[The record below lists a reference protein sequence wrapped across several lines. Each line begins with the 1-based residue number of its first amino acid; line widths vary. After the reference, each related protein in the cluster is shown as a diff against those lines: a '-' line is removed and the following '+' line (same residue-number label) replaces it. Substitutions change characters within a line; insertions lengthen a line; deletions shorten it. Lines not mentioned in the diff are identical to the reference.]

1 MAAISGFASLPARGS
16 SPVRISDDL
25 YVMSVDV
32 VPGEVMT
39 FTWQL
44 VVPEDVAGFSPALVG
59 YTLPIS
65 GDVKISG
72 ADKTA
77 PNFPLVSYMSPTM
90 PDAVSGLPIGD
101 DFFTIYVTSGDIY
114 LRIGIVIYV
123 NPNGAAL
130 PSYNKAGPYA
140 LSGASQSGVADTE
153 NLRGHAAE
161 SVTVF
166 GSRNTWFDV
175 QGGTPG
181 GTTLDGWFAGYFAQY
196 YAAQRAMVLSYPY
209 FPSNAGAKGRAA
221 YTAAGKGAYDD
232 YWRAWSRKLRLLRK
246 ARPGLPA
253 PIIRPGWEMNG
264 SASYPWYIGD
274 TDPGLY
280 KAVWQR
286 LIAILRADH
295 GDAPICW
302 CTLKGNHLPNKTSV
316 YYPGDAWVDLV
327 GVDYYA
333 NSMNPV
339 PTSAA
344 AFAAYAALGSAD
356 DPKGLY
362 QWLAFAQKRGKKLCL
377 PEWGI
382 ALASGDLDGAHG
394 DVPEFVQGM
403 WEFIA
408 ANQGKIAFE
417 NCFNQGR
424 NFLSPSEAPKSRQRY
439 QALWSQLDAARSM
452 KSNSKPPAPTPTSS
466 SKIPLTKS
474 NKEPG
479 KSNLIQQIGKKAQ
492 QKKKPY

>member
-1 MAAISGFASLPARGS
+1 MSIAAIGQPLHGSVGAVDGRVRYAPVSGFTGT
-16 SPVRISDDL
+16 D
-25 YVMSVDV
+25 
-32 VPGEVMT
+32 GFT
-39 FTWQL
+39 FTL
-44 VVPEDVAGFSPALVG
+44 SDGRKTSTGLATVTVRPTGAAIVTVPAGDPGPAG
-59 YTLPIS
+59 GTA
-65 GDVKISG
+65 GDVW
-72 ADKTA
+72 
-77 PNFPLVSYMSPTM
+77 N
-90 PDAVSGLPIGD
+90 
-101 DFFTIYVTSGDIY
+101 
-114 LRIGIVIYV
+114 
-123 NPNGAAL
+123 
-130 PSYNKAGPYA
+130 AGPRSR
-140 LSGASQSGVADTE
+140 LPFWSGASQSGVADTE
-153 NLRGHAAE
+153 GLRGRPLDL
-161 SVTVF
+161 VTVF
-166 GSRNTWFDV
+166 GSRDTWFDV

-196 YAAQRAMVLSYPY
+196 YAAQQAMVLSYPY
-209 FPSNAGAKGRAA
+209 FPSTAGAKGKAA
-221 YTAAGKGAYDD
+221 YTAADKGAYDD

-264 SASYPWYIGD
+264 SASYPWYIDD
-274 TDPGLY
+274 TDPDLY

-417 NCFNQGR
+417 SCFNQGR
-424 NFLSPSEAPKSRQRY
+424 NYLSPGEAPKSRQRY
-439 QALWSQLDAARSM
+439 RDRWGGR
-452 KSNSKPPAPTPTSS
+452 
-466 SKIPLTKS
+466 
-474 NKEPG
+474 
-479 KSNLIQQIGKKAQ
+479 
-492 QKKKPY
+492 